1 MITGRAEGEAARVV
15 ACPAPGAAIGARA
28 RAANLPPPSS
38 VGGLRR
44 GRSDAGGMHYVPP
57 TEAEFVK
64 EWGLTPE
71 AERRLIAEFRDRLKA
86 AGLLVPGS
94 DDAKLRRFLRA
105 RQHEM
110 DRAAAMWKDHV
121 AFRRE
126 FSCDTLLQDFH
137 FAERDAFISLYPQG
151 YHKVDRLVREG
162 GGGVGV
168 REREEERVAARR
180 AQTPSLP
187 SPLAGPPGLHPAPG
201 LHRHEEAARVHDRGP
216 HDQVSRA
223 GGWRGAAREGAGG
236 GPPSRART
244 QTRAPRRSSPPHPA
258 PIHQEY
264 ERLCRYIMPACSKV
278 AGRPIE
284 STLAI
289 LDLKGVGFRHLTGD
303 VKRIMMRIIQIDGD
317 NYPEMMGHT
326 CIVNAPPVFKAFWA
340 AIRPMLDGRTQSKI
354 EVCPTKFAPA
364 LLRWVAPEDL
374 PEYLGGT
381 SKATLLDD
389 AGPWQ
394 DARLVAEIDAEAG
407 RVAGAA
413 AIAEEEGAE
422 ADASRHVRVSEPDA
436 GATARLLPPPPQVP
450 ADDDGYATPRS
461 ESSYASAASRGAS
474 VAAAGGVGAASL
486 LARVA
491 ALEDRLPPAFRA
503 ARLRLAGEA
512 AAAGGRGT
520 LLMRVEALE
529 LAVDAALAT
538 QARPRGSRWCCGL
551 L

>member
-1 MITGRAEGEAARVV
+1 MIKFHVQ
-15 ACPAPGAAIGARA
+15 
-28 RAANLPPPSS
+28 
-38 VGGLRR
+38 VGG
-44 GRSDAGGMHYVPP
+44 
-57 TEAEFVK
+57 E
-64 EWGLTPE
+64 
-71 AERRLIAEFRDRLKA
+71 
-86 AGLLVPGS
+86 
-94 DDAKLRRFLRA
+94 
-105 RQHEM
+105 
-110 DRAAAMWKDHV
+110 
-121 AFRRE
+121 
-126 FSCDTLLQDFH
+126 
-137 FAERDAFISLYPQG
+137 
-151 YHKVDRLVREG
+151 
-162 GGGVGV
+162 
-168 REREEERVAARR
+168 
-180 AQTPSLP
+180 
-187 SPLAGPPGLHPAPG
+187 
-201 LHRHEEAARVHDRGP
+201 
-216 HDQVSRA
+216 
-223 GGWRGAAREGAGG
+223 GAAREGARG

-244 QTRAPRRSSPPHPA
+244 QTRAPRHSSPPHPA

-422 ADASRHVRVSEPDA
+422 ADASRHVRVPEPDA

-474 VAAAGGVGAASL
+474 AAAAGGVGAASL

-491 ALEDRLPPAFRA
+491 ALEDRLPPAVRA